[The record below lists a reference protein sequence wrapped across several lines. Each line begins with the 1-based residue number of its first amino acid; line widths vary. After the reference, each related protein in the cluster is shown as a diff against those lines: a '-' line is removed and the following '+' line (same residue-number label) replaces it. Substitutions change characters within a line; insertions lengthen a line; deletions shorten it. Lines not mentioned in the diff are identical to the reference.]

1 MLWKWC
7 SIVYH
12 HSLLTIA
19 MMSGDSY
26 DYVTVSQVCQT
37 VGVPGSSLVNLQGG
51 GLRVEAPGWLD
62 QGGHDGD
69 GGDGNGANNGFY
81 YTCLRR

>member
-12 HSLLTIA
+12 HSSLTIA

-51 GLRVEAPGWLD
+51 LIKVVMMEMVEMAMVLIM
-62 QGGHDGD
+62 
-69 GGDGNGANNGFY
+69 FY
-81 YTCLRR
+81 ITHV

>member
-12 HSLLTIA
+12 HSSLTIA

-51 GLRVEAPGWLD
+51 LIKVVMMEMVEMAMVLIMVFIT
-62 QGGHDGD
+62 HV
-69 GGDGNGANNGFY
+69 
-81 YTCLRR
+81 